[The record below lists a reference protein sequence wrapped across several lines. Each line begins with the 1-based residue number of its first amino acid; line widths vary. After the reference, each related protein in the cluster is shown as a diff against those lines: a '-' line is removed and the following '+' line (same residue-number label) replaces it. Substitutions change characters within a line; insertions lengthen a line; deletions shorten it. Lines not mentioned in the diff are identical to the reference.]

1 MRHDCINGPVA
12 LALCSVRSGMSHSG
26 WSAHVHTPNFSSA
39 PAVSSPPMHLAFVD
53 ALSALSS
60 DADPDWTTM
69 SAALLVLR
77 VVDAWAQP
85 GAVTDSELALR
96 IATIA
101 PVVAAVDDE
110 ELRAALGTLVDA
122 VGQRDDVDAVE
133 ARLLVFGRTLEAR
146 ARWDLALDVYASLL
160 AIPRHAT
167 PHTNVEAYIR
177 IAECHRH
184 RAEWLLAENAFAT
197 AAQVAADAGDHAAA
211 LRARCYGASVM
222 AERGNLDD
230 ADEQLAAVEHEA
242 AHARR
247 LDVLALGRH
256 GRAHV
261 AFLRGNVELAARL
274 AFEALEHL
282 PDPRERD
289 RALADVAAAF
299 AELGVRS
306 AARDAQLIISATTQD
321 SYVRWTSLIN
331 LMELAAG
338 DRVQPAFEQ
347 YRRALVAERLPP
359 RLAGYFHYYAAG
371 GARVFGDAPGARD
384 EYRRAL
390 GIAARAGLAPL
401 AHDAAAALRDL
412 EDEITPPDAPPTRE
426 PTPAT
431 AGIAGALARMRETVL
446 RNAGPNAD
454 A

>member
-1 MRHDCINGPVA
+1 VNVPD
-12 LALCSVRSGMSHSG
+12 ST
-26 WSAHVHTPNFSSA
+26 SAA
-39 PAVSSPPMHLAFVD
+39 SPPTHLPFVE

-60 DADPDWTTM
+60 DSDPDWTTM

-85 GAVTDSELALR
+85 GAVTDDEIALR
-96 IATIA
+96 VATIA
-101 PVVAAVDDE
+101 PVVEAVDDD
-110 ELRAALGTLVDA
+110 ELRTALRTLIVA
-122 VGQRDDVDAVE
+122 VGQRDDLGALE
-133 ARLLVFGRTLEAR
+133 SRLIVLGRTLEAR
-146 ARWDLALDVYASLL
+146 ARWELALDVYSSLL
-160 AIPRHAT
+160 ALRRLDVYSSLLALRRHST
-167 PHTNVEAYIR
+167 PHAEVEAYIR

-184 RAEWLLAENAFAT
+184 RAEWELAESAFAT
-197 AAQVAADAGDHAAA
+197 AAHVAANGGDHAAA
-211 LRARCYGASVM
+211 LRARCYGASVK
-222 AERGNLDD
+222 AERGNLDE
-230 ADEQLAAVEHEA
+230 ADTQLSAVESEA
-242 AHARR
+242 VDMRR
-247 LDVLALGRH
+247 IDLLALARH

-274 AFEALEHL
+274 AFEALENL

-359 RLAGYFHYYAAG
+359 RLAGYFHYYSGG
-371 GARVFGDAPGARD
+371 GAHVFGNAPAARD

-390 GIAARAGLAPL
+390 GIATRAGLTPL
-401 AHDAAAALRDL
+401 ARDAAAALRALDG
-412 EDEITPPDAPPTRE
+412 ESAPPGAPPTRD

-431 AGIAGALARMRETVL
+431 AGIAGALAR
-446 RNAGPNAD
+446 AD
-454 A
+454 D

>member
-1 MRHDCINGPVA
+1 MRYRTAN
-12 LALCSVRSGMSHSG
+12 RRR
-26 WSAHVHTPNFSSA
+26 SAHVHIPDSTSA
-39 PAVSSPPMHLAFVD
+39 ASPLPTHWPFVE

-60 DADPDWTTM
+60 DSDPDWTTM

-77 VVDAWAQP
+77 VVDAWAQA
-85 GAVTDSELALR
+85 GDVTDEELALR
-96 IATIA
+96 VATIA
-101 PVVAAVDDE
+101 PVV
-110 ELRAALGTLVDA
+110 
-122 VGQRDDVDAVE
+122 DAVE
-133 ARLLVFGRTLEAR
+133 DDELRTSLHTLIVAVAQRGDVEPVESRLLVFGRTLEAR
-146 ARWDLALDVYASLL
+146 ARWELALDVYSSLL
-160 AIPRHAT
+160 ALSRHSTFHAE
-167 PHTNVEAYIR
+167 VEAYIR

-184 RAEWLLAENAFAT
+184 RAEWELAETAFAT
-197 AAQVAADAGDHAAA
+197 AAYVAANGGDHAAA
-211 LRARCYGASVM
+211 LRARCYGASVT
-222 AERGNLDD
+222 AERGNLDE
-230 ADEQLAAVEHEA
+230 ADLQLSAVESESVDM
-242 AHARR
+242 RR
-247 LDVLALGRH
+247 VDLLALARH

-338 DRVQPAFEQ
+338 DRVRPAFEQ

-359 RLAGYFHYYAAG
+359 RLAGYFHYYSGG
-371 GARVFGDAPGARD
+371 GARVFGDTPGARD

-390 GIAARAGLAPL
+390 GIATRAGLAPL
-401 AHDAAAALRDL
+401 ARDAANALRALDG
-412 EDEITPPDAPPTRE
+412 ENTPPDAPPTRD

-431 AGIAGALARMRETVL
+431 AGIAGALARMRESVM
-446 RNAGPNAD
+446 RNANSD
-454 A
+454 D

>member
-1 MRHDCINGPVA
+1 VHIPDFTSA
-12 LALCSVRSGMSHSG
+12 LSS
-26 WSAHVHTPNFSSA
+26 TPT
-39 PAVSSPPMHLAFVD
+39 HLPFVE

-69 SAALLVLR
+69 SAALLTLR

-85 GAVTDSELALR
+85 GAVTDDELALR
-96 IATIA
+96 VATIL
-101 PVVAAVDDE
+101 PVVEAVDDDDMRIA
-110 ELRAALGTLVDA
+110 LRTLIDA
-122 VGQRDDVDAVE
+122 VGHRGAIE
-133 ARLLVFGRTLEAR
+133 EIESRLLVFGRTLEAS
-146 ARWDLALDVYASLL
+146 ARWELALDVYALL
-160 AIPRHAT
+160 VGLHRSRAVAT
-167 PHTNVEAYIR
+167 STHTEVEANIR

-184 RAEWLLAENAFAT
+184 RAEWELAETAFAT
-197 AAQVAADAGDHAAA
+197 AARVATMAGDRAAA
-211 LRARCYGASVM
+211 LRARCYGASVT
-222 AERGNLDD
+222 AERGDLDD
-230 ADEQLAAVEHEA
+230 ADAQLATVEREAVE
-242 AHARR
+242 ARR
-247 LDVLALGRH
+247 LDLLALGRH

-347 YRRALVAERLPP
+347 YRSALVAERLPP
-359 RLAGYFHYYAAG
+359 RLAGYFHYYSAG
-371 GARVFGDAPGARD
+371 GAHAFGDASSARD

-390 GIAARAGLAPL
+390 GIATRAGLGPL
-401 AHDAAAALRDL
+401 ARDAAAALRAL
-412 EDEITPPDAPPTRE
+412 EVEAAPPDAPPARD

-446 RNAGPNAD
+446 RNTNPESD
-454 A
+454 D

>member
-1 MRHDCINGPVA
+1 MHVPD
-12 LALCSVRSGMSHSG
+12 ST
-26 WSAHVHTPNFSSA
+26 SAA
-39 PAVSSPPMHLAFVD
+39 SPPTHVPFVE

-60 DADPDWTTM
+60 DSDPDWTTM

-85 GAVTDSELALR
+85 GAVTEEELALR
-96 IATIA
+96 VETIA
-101 PVVAAVDDE
+101 PVVDAVEDDE
-110 ELRAALGTLVDA
+110 LRTALRTLVVA
-122 VGQRDDVDAVE
+122 VGQRDQVEAVE
-133 ARLLVFGRTLEAR
+133 SRLLVFGRTLEAR
-146 ARWDLALDVYASLL
+146 ARWDLALDVYSSLRAL
-160 AIPRHAT
+160 PRHST
-167 PHTNVEAYIR
+167 PNAEVEAHIR

-184 RAEWLLAENAFAT
+184 RAEWEHAEAAFAT
-197 AAQVAADAGDHAAA
+197 AAYVAANGGDHTGA
-211 LRARCYGASVM
+211 LRARCYGASVT
-222 AERGNLDD
+222 AERGNLDEAD
-230 ADEQLAAVEHEA
+230 AQLFAVEREA
-242 AHARR
+242 VEMRR
-247 LDVLALGRH
+247 VDLLALARH

-338 DRVQPAFEQ
+338 DRVRPAFEQ

-359 RLAGYFHYYAAG
+359 RLAGYFHYYSGG
-371 GARVFGDAPGARD
+371 GAHAFGDTPAARD

-390 GIAARAGLAPL
+390 GIATRAGLAPL
-401 AHDAAAALRDL
+401 ARDAAAALRALDA
-412 EDEITPPDAPPTRE
+412 EGTPPDAPPARD

-431 AGIAGALARMRETVL
+431 AGIAGALARMRENVM
-446 RNAGPNAD
+446 RNAD
-454 A
+454 D

>member
-1 MRHDCINGPVA
+1 MRIPDTTSA
-12 LALCSVRSGMSHSG
+12 L
-26 WSAHVHTPNFSSA
+26 SS
-39 PAVSSPPMHLAFVD
+39 STSTHLAFVE

-69 SAALLVLR
+69 SAALLTLR
-77 VVDAWAQP
+77 VVDAWAQL
-85 GAVTDSELALR
+85 GAVTEEELALR
-96 IATIA
+96 VATIL
-101 PVVAAVDDE
+101 PVVDAVDDDE
-110 ELRAALGTLVDA
+110 MRSTLRTLIDA
-122 VGQRDDVDAVE
+122 VGNRDAVETVE

-146 ARWDLALDVYASLL
+146 ARWELALDVYTLLL
-160 AIPRHAT
+160 ALHRGSSVGAT
-167 PHTNVEAYIR
+167 AIHTEIEANIR

-184 RAEWLLAENAFAT
+184 RAEWELAESAFAT
-197 AAQVAADAGDHAAA
+197 AAQVATNAGDRAAA
-211 LRARCYGASVM
+211 LRARCYGASVT
-222 AERGNLDD
+222 AERGDLDD
-230 ADEQLAAVEHEA
+230 ADAQLAAVEHEA
-242 AHARR
+242 ADVRR
-247 LDVLALGRH
+247 LDLLALARH
-256 GRAHV
+256 ARAHV
-261 AFLRGNVELAARL
+261 AFLRGNVEVAARL

-338 DRVQPAFEQ
+338 DRVRPAFEQ

-359 RLAGYFHYYAAG
+359 RLAGYFHYYSAG
-371 GARVFGDAPGARD
+371 GAHVFGDAASARD

-390 GIAARAGLAPL
+390 GIATRAGLGPL
-401 AHDAAAALRDL
+401 ARDAAAALRAL
-412 EDEITPPDAPPTRE
+412 EIEAAPPDAPPARD

-431 AGIAGALARMRETVL
+431 AGIAGALARMRESVL
-446 RNAGPNAD
+446 RNSDPHGD
-454 A
+454 D

>member
-1 MRHDCINGPVA
+1 VRIPDTTSA
-12 LALCSVRSGMSHSG
+12 L
-26 WSAHVHTPNFSSA
+26 SS
-39 PAVSSPPMHLAFVD
+39 STSTHLAFVE

-69 SAALLVLR
+69 SAALLTLR
-77 VVDAWAQP
+77 VVDAWAQL
-85 GAVTDSELALR
+85 GAVTEEELALR
-96 IATIA
+96 VATIL
-101 PVVAAVDDE
+101 PVVDAVDDDE
-110 ELRAALGTLVDA
+110 MRSTLRTLIDA
-122 VGQRDDVDAVE
+122 VGNRDAVETVE

-146 ARWDLALDVYASLL
+146 ARWELALDVYTLLL
-160 AIPRHAT
+160 ALHRGSSVGAT
-167 PHTNVEAYIR
+167 AIHTEIEANIR

-184 RAEWLLAENAFAT
+184 RAEWELAESAFAT
-197 AAQVAADAGDHAAA
+197 AAQVATNAGDRAAA
-211 LRARCYGASVM
+211 LRARCYGASVT
-222 AERGNLDD
+222 AERGDLDD
-230 ADEQLAAVEHEA
+230 ADAQLAEVEHEA
-242 AHARR
+242 ADVRR
-247 LDVLALGRH
+247 LDLLALARH
-256 GRAHV
+256 ARAHV
-261 AFLRGNVELAARL
+261 AFLRGNVEVAARL

-338 DRVQPAFEQ
+338 DRVRPAFEQ

-359 RLAGYFHYYAAG
+359 RLAGYFHYYSAG
-371 GARVFGDAPGARD
+371 GAHVFGDAASARD

-390 GIAARAGLAPL
+390 GIATRAGLGPL
-401 AHDAAAALRDL
+401 ARDAAAALRAL
-412 EDEITPPDAPPTRE
+412 EVEAAPPDAPPARD

-431 AGIAGALARMRETVL
+431 AGIAGALARMRESVL
-446 RNAGPNAD
+446 RNSDPHGD
-454 A
+454 D

>member
-1 MRHDCINGPVA
+1 MRILD
-12 LALCSVRSGMSHSG
+12 ST
-26 WSAHVHTPNFSSA
+26 SAA
-39 PAVSSPPMHLAFVD
+39 SSPPTHLAFVE

-60 DADPDWTTM
+60 DSDPDWTTM

-85 GAVTDSELALR
+85 GAVTDEELTLR
-96 IATIA
+96 VATIA
-101 PVVAAVDDE
+101 PVVDAVDDD
-110 ELRAALGTLVDA
+110 ELRTALHTLIVA
-122 VGQRDDVDAVE
+122 VGQRDDIAAVE

-146 ARWDLALDVYASLL
+146 ARWDLALDVYSSLL
-160 AIPRHAT
+160 ALRRHRA
-167 PHTNVEAYIR
+167 PHAEVEASIR

-184 RAEWLLAENAFAT
+184 RAEWALAESAFAT
-197 AAQVAADAGDHAAA
+197 AAFAAANGGDHAAA
-211 LRARCYGASVM
+211 LRARCYGASVT
-222 AERGNLDD
+222 AERGNLDEAD
-230 ADEQLAAVEHEA
+230 AQLSEVEREAVDM
-242 AHARR
+242 RR
-247 LDVLALGRH
+247 IDLLALARH

-338 DRVQPAFEQ
+338 DRVRPAFEQ

-359 RLAGYFHYYAAG
+359 RLAGYFHYYSGG
-371 GARVFGDAPGARD
+371 GAHAFGDAPGARD

-390 GIAARAGLAPL
+390 GIATRAGLAPL
-401 AHDAAAALRDL
+401 ARDAAAALRALDG
-412 EDEITPPDAPPTRE
+412 ESAPPDAPPARD

-431 AGIAGALARMRETVL
+431 ASIAGALARMRQSVM
-446 RNAGPNAD
+446 RNDGAYSD
-454 A
+454 D

>member
-1 MRHDCINGPVA
+1 MHIPD
-12 LALCSVRSGMSHSG
+12 ST
-26 WSAHVHTPNFSSA
+26 SAASSL
-39 PAVSSPPMHLAFVD
+39 PTHWPFVE

-60 DADPDWTTM
+60 DSDPDWTTM

-77 VVDAWAQP
+77 VVDAWAQA
-85 GAVTDSELALR
+85 GDVTDEELALR
-96 IATIA
+96 VATIA
-101 PVVAAVDDE
+101 PVV
-110 ELRAALGTLVDA
+110 
-122 VGQRDDVDAVE
+122 DAVE
-133 ARLLVFGRTLEAR
+133 DDELRTSLRTLIVAVAQRGDVEPVESRLLVFGRTLEAR
-146 ARWDLALDVYASLL
+146 ARWELALDVYSSLL
-160 AIPRHAT
+160 ALGRHSTLHAE
-167 PHTNVEAYIR
+167 VEAYIR

-184 RAEWLLAENAFAT
+184 RAEWELAEKAFAT
-197 AAQVAADAGDHAAA
+197 AAYVAANGGDHAAA
-211 LRARCYGASVM
+211 LRARCYGASVT
-222 AERGNLDD
+222 AERGNLDE
-230 ADEQLAAVEHEA
+230 ADMQLSAVESESVDM
-242 AHARR
+242 RR
-247 LDVLALGRH
+247 VDLLALARH

-338 DRVQPAFEQ
+338 DRVRPAFEQ

-359 RLAGYFHYYAAG
+359 RLAGYFHYYSGG
-371 GARVFGDAPGARD
+371 GAHVFGDTPAARD

-390 GIAARAGLAPL
+390 GIATRAGLAPL
-401 AHDAAAALRDL
+401 ARDAANALRALDS
-412 EDEITPPDAPPTRE
+412 ERTPPDAPPTRD

-431 AGIAGALARMRETVL
+431 AGIAGALARMRESVM
-446 RNAGPNAD
+446 RNDTANSD
-454 A
+454 H

>member
-1 MRHDCINGPVA
+1 MRIPDTTSA
-12 LALCSVRSGMSHSG
+12 L
-26 WSAHVHTPNFSSA
+26 SS
-39 PAVSSPPMHLAFVD
+39 STSTHLAFVE

-69 SAALLVLR
+69 SAALLTLR
-77 VVDAWAQP
+77 VVDAWAQL
-85 GAVTDSELALR
+85 GAVTEEELALR
-96 IATIA
+96 VATIL
-101 PVVAAVDDE
+101 PVVDAVDDDE
-110 ELRAALGTLVDA
+110 MRSTLRTLIDA
-122 VGQRDDVDAVE
+122 VGNRDAVETVE

-146 ARWDLALDVYASLL
+146 ARWELALDVYTLLL
-160 AIPRHAT
+160 ALHRGSSVGAT
-167 PHTNVEAYIR
+167 AIHTEIEANIR

-184 RAEWLLAENAFAT
+184 RAEWELAESAFAT
-197 AAQVAADAGDHAAA
+197 AAQVATNAGDRAAA
-211 LRARCYGASVM
+211 LRARCYGASVT
-222 AERGNLDD
+222 AERGDLDD
-230 ADEQLAAVEHEA
+230 ADAQLAEVEHEA
-242 AHARR
+242 ADVRR
-247 LDVLALGRH
+247 LDLLALARH
-256 GRAHV
+256 ARAHV
-261 AFLRGNVELAARL
+261 AFLRGNVEVAARL

-338 DRVQPAFEQ
+338 DRVRPAFEQ

-359 RLAGYFHYYAAG
+359 RLAGYFHYYSAG
-371 GARVFGDAPGARD
+371 GAHVFGDAASARD

-390 GIAARAGLAPL
+390 GIATRAGLGPL
-401 AHDAAAALRDL
+401 ARDAAAALRAL
-412 EDEITPPDAPPTRE
+412 EVEAAPPDAPPARD

-431 AGIAGALARMRETVL
+431 AGIAGALARMRESVL
-446 RNAGPNAD
+446 RNSDPHGD
-454 A
+454 D